1 VLDRKKAAQLASI
14 AACALEGRAVPEPPD
29 VVGDALADEDDGEED
44 EEDEGDELGC
54 ELELPLLP
62 QAATAMPAT
71 APRAGTRRK

>member
-1 VLDRKKAAQLASI
+1 M
-14 AACALEGRAVPEPPD
+14 PEPPD
-29 VVGDALADEDDGEED
+29 VVGDALADEDDDEDGEED
-44 EEDEGDELGC
+44 EEDEEDEGDEGDELGC

>member
-1 VLDRKKAAQLASI
+1 MV
-14 AACALEGRAVPEPPD
+14 C
-29 VVGDALADEDDGEED
+29 DALADEEDDEDGEED
-44 EEDEGDELGC
+44 EEDELGC

>member
-1 VLDRKKAAQLASI
+1 M
-14 AACALEGRAVPEPPD
+14 
-29 VVGDALADEDDGEED
+29 VGDALADEEDDEDGEED
-44 EEDEGDELGC
+44 EEDELGC

>member
-1 VLDRKKAAQLASI
+1 M
-14 AACALEGRAVPEPPD
+14 
-29 VVGDALADEDDGEED
+29 VGDALAEEDDDGDGEED
-44 EEDEGDELGC
+44 EGDEDDEGDELGC